1 MRVGWSRLDPDPDTH
16 HFLPM
21 RYGVSTLQVVR
32 VHPEPVEGRPSVK
45 SLTGLV
51 FAVNLLAQWIPVFAG
66 ATL

>member
-1 MRVGWSRLDPDPDTH
+1 
-16 HFLPM
+16 M